1 MMLAKAMLNFAL
13 LGAWWVLWLLVI
25 LSFICLAIGIE
36 RVVYFVVNRS
46 PAGPFEAAVGRYLS
60 GGGRDEL
67 EASLDQQKGV
77 ESRVLLAG
85 LRARVS
91 AASQHAMQ
99 GTILFERLRLER
111 GLLVVGTVASTAAFI
126 GLFGTVLG
134 IIQAF
139 HELSLESTD
148 SGKMVM
154 GAISEALVSTAVA
167 LMVAI
172 PAVVLYNFLTRMV
185 RAQLSRIESL
195 AELVVARMR
204 AEDA

>member
-1 MMLAKAMLNFAL
+1 MLNFAL
-13 LGAWWVLWLLVI
+13 LGATWVLWLLVI
-25 LSFICLAIGIE
+25 LSLLCVAVGLE
-36 RVVYFVVNRS
+36 RVVYFVVNRT

-60 GGGRDEL
+60 GGSRDDFEGAL
-67 EASLDQQKGV
+67 SGQKGV
-77 ESRVLLAG
+77 EARVLLAG
-85 LRARVS
+85 LRARVV

-111 GLLVVGTVASTAAFI
+111 GLLIIGTVASTAAFI

-139 HELSLESTD
+139 HDLSLESDD
-148 SGKMVM
+148 SAKMVM
-154 GAISEALVSTAVA
+154 SGISEALVSTAVA

-172 PAVVLYNFLTRMV
+172 PAVVLYNFLTRAV
-185 RAQLSRIESL
+185 KSQLSRIESL

-204 AEDA
+204 AEAG